1 MSHIQMR
8 MASPG
13 MVPQQRTPHHAGLLM
28 SMQHTA
34 APAPGMATMTMPMV
48 AQPPATGGAA
58 TGSLV
63 GHTAPVTSHEHQ
75 HMSMQQ
81 PPHHNIQQITMQNHA
96 VHQTN
101 QNPAPA
107 MHHHQQMNHQQPS
120 QHHMQQQSY
129 QPPQQQAYHMQQ
141 QQQTQ
146 PIQQQQVTYQHKQQ
160 SQQNQYQHQPQQ
172 HYHQHNHVQQVHQ
185 QSYTTTNVTSTT
197 TAVVN
202 SSPPPAQP
210 PPQHHQQM
218 TILSSEPSSPPPPPV
233 TSQSKTEL
241 SSEAELHDDASTG
254 SSAATG
260 SGAGSFMANTKE
272 KTPMCLINELSR
284 FNKIQPQYRLVDESG
299 PAHMKTFT
307 VLLQLGQDELA
318 EEYQASGP
326 SIKKAQHAAA
336 GLALEKTNFKHPPHK
351 TKRSSITPTVELN
364 ALAMKRGEPAH
375 YTFLEPPRPV
385 PYIPPGYYDKGVPYG
400 QRFGYGRHPPFP
412 PMFYV
417 QLRVGPREYFGE
429 GYTAQAAKHNSASKA
444 LREIRDL
451 PMPEHVNHGE
461 SQSLTDLDPDADL
474 KSPISLVHEVA
485 LKHGFGVQFEVL
497 KEAGPPHMR
506 VFITQCIVGDTI
518 TEGEGNSKKLSKKRA
533 ADKMLEELKHLPPLP
548 PTTFLRIKKK
558 PNAPKKKSRNLIK
571 STEDPKGTG
580 GGDYG
585 QGINPI
591 SRLIQIQQAKKEKE
605 PVFTLLAERGV
616 PRRREF
622 VMQVKVGSHVCT
634 GSGPNKKLAKRAAA
648 DALLQLLGYSRPQ
661 PQPEKSTLKHQPQQ
675 IQDDRNRKVTFVEEM
690 GGIHMPPPVDKT
702 AAGQIQ
708 LQMSEQMVGAGRQ
721 LVPGLLLMSDGTTAV
736 PYTQQP
742 AQQQT
747 AQQQRPSENG
757 GLVNVQ
763 TTATIAKELLKNGV
777 SPTAEAIVKNIPTNG
792 HLVGPHGD
800 NNVIKPQHNHHT
812 QQQAVPNGVM
822 HPKDQLMYLAS
833 VLGFQVQFNDFPK
846 GSKNEYLSLVSLS
859 TTPPQVHHGSGPSLE
874 HSHNEAALR
883 ALNALA
889 DVGLDNVKSDHH
901 TQQPNT
907 QDNSHMMNGHN
918 REIHTNSKH

>member
-1 MSHIQMR
+1 
-8 MASPG
+8 
-13 MVPQQRTPHHAGLLM
+13 
-28 SMQHTA
+28 
-34 APAPGMATMTMPMV
+34 MATMSMPMV

-58 TGSLV
+58 TGSIV

-101 QNPAPA
+101 QNPAA
-107 MHHHQQMNHQQPS
+107 SMHHHQQQINHQQPS

-129 QPPQQQAYHMQQ
+129 QTQNMPPQQQAYHMQQ
-141 QQQTQ
+141 QQPQQTQ

-160 SQQNQYQHQPQQ
+160 SQQNQYQHQPQ

-185 QSYTTTNVTSTT
+185 QSYTTTNVTATT

-202 SSPPPAQP
+202 SSPPPAQQP
-210 PPQHHQQM
+210 PPQQQQQQQHHHQM
-218 TILSSEPSSPPPPPV
+218 TILSSEPSSPPPPA
-233 TSQSKTEL
+233 QSKVSTEVVSL
-241 SSEAELHDDASTG
+241 SSDVSAELQDDGDNSTG

-307 VLLQLGQDELA
+307 VLLQLGQDDLA

-400 QRFGYGRHPPFP
+400 QRFGGYGRHPPFP

-451 PMPEHVNHGE
+451 PMPEHVNQGE
-461 SQSLTDLDPDADL
+461 TQSLTDLDPDADL

-548 PTTFLRIKKK
+548 PATFLRIKKK

-571 STEDPKGTG
+571 VSEDPKGSG
-580 GGDYG
+580 SGDYG

-661 PQPEKSTLKHQPQQ
+661 PQPEKSSIKHQQNNTT
-675 IQDDRNRKVTFVEEM
+675 IDDRGRKVTFVEEM
-690 GGIHMPPPVDKT
+690 GGLHVPPPVDKQQ
-702 AAGQIQ
+702 GGGMQ
-708 LQMSEQMVGAGRQ
+708 LQMSDGMVGAGRQ
-721 LVPGLLLMSDGTTAV
+721 LVPGLLLMSDGTTAL
-736 PYTQQP
+736 PYTQP
-742 AQQQT
+742 AT
-747 AQQQRPSENG
+747 AQQQAAQQQQQQRPVDG
-757 GLVNVQ
+757 GMVNVQ
-763 TTATIAKELLKNGV
+763 TTNY
-777 SPTAEAIVKNIPTNG
+777 S
-792 HLVGPHGD
+792 
-800 NNVIKPQHNHHT
+800 
-812 QQQAVPNGVM
+812 
-822 HPKDQLMYLAS
+822 
-833 VLGFQVQFNDFPK
+833 
-846 GSKNEYLSLVSLS
+846 
-859 TTPPQVHHGSGPSLE
+859 
-874 HSHNEAALR
+874 
-883 ALNALA
+883 
-889 DVGLDNVKSDHH
+889 
-901 TQQPNT
+901 
-907 QDNSHMMNGHN
+907 
-918 REIHTNSKH
+918 

>member
-1 MSHIQMR
+1 
-8 MASPG
+8 
-13 MVPQQRTPHHAGLLM
+13 
-28 SMQHTA
+28 
-34 APAPGMATMTMPMV
+34 
-48 AQPPATGGAA
+48 
-58 TGSLV
+58 
-63 GHTAPVTSHEHQ
+63 
-75 HMSMQQ
+75 
-81 PPHHNIQQITMQNHA
+81 
-96 VHQTN
+96 
-101 QNPAPA
+101 
-107 MHHHQQMNHQQPS
+107 
-120 QHHMQQQSY
+120 
-129 QPPQQQAYHMQQ
+129 
-141 QQQTQ
+141 
-146 PIQQQQVTYQHKQQ
+146 
-160 SQQNQYQHQPQQ
+160 
-172 HYHQHNHVQQVHQ
+172 
-185 QSYTTTNVTSTT
+185 
-197 TAVVN
+197 
-202 SSPPPAQP
+202 
-210 PPQHHQQM
+210 M
-218 TILSSEPSSPPPPPV
+218 TILSSEPSSPPPV
-233 TSQSKTEL
+233 TSQSKVSAEVSI
-241 SSEAELHDDASTG
+241 SSDVSAELHDDGDNSTG

-451 PMPEHVNHGE
+451 PMPEHVNQGE

-571 STEDPKGTG
+571 VSEDPKGTG
-580 GGDYG
+580 SGDYG

-661 PQPEKSTLKHQPQQ
+661 PQPEKSSIKHQQNAAPV
-675 IQDDRNRKVTFVEEM
+675 DDRSRKVTFVEEM
-690 GGIHMPPPVDKT
+690 GGMNVGIPPPDKSG
-702 AAGQIQ
+702 AAGQMQ
-708 LQMSEQMVGAGRQ
+708 LQMNEQMVGAGRQ

-736 PYTQQP
+736 PYTQP
-742 AQQQT
+742 ATAQQS
-747 AQQQRPSENG
+747 AQQQRPADGSM
-757 GLVNVQ
+757 VNLQ

-777 SPTAEAIVKNIPTNG
+777 SPTAEALVKNIPASGG
-792 HLVGPHGD
+792 HMVGPHGD
-800 NNVIKPQHNHHT
+800 QAAVIKSQHNMNNHHT

-889 DVGLDNVKSDHH
+889 DVGLDNVKSDAHLVNN
-901 TQQPNT
+901 QNN
-907 QDNSHMMNGHN
+907 DNSHMMNGHS
-918 REIHTNSKH
+918 REIHANSKH